1 MACPYSR
8 TFYFLIFTAMN
19 RKIFCLLSVIL
30 ACFCLNA
37 QDKWDLKKCVEYAV
51 QNNISVKQADV
62 QARLADLELKLRAA
76 AKYPDLNFSGNGGYN
91 FGRSIN
97 PATNTYQSQSIAFS
111 NFQLQSSVVLFN
123 WFSLKNQ
130 KEAGKLEKSAAEAG
144 IDKARSDIAMNVAV
158 AYLQA
163 LLANEQIDIAKLQI
177 GQTFSRLEQVRK
189 QVKAGAVPE
198 LNAVEMEA
206 QLATDSA
213 AYITATA
220 TYQQNLIL
228 LKAVI
233 NLDMAVPFDIETPDV
248 TAIPVESLAD
258 LQPEVVYNLALANQP
273 LQRANQLRYQAA
285 LKNIDAAKG
294 AMWPMLSAFGNIGS
308 RYSSAFPD
316 QQNLV
321 LTPTGKNDT
330 IGYVEISP
338 GVIGYTVLPEFSAT
352 APNIPFGRQVF
363 DVSMSQA
370 VGLNLSIPI
379 FRNRQLKT
387 GYERAKLN
395 AETYRL
401 QSEQDNLTLKQDIY
415 VAYTNAVNAQQRYL
429 AAKKGVE
436 ASEKAFEFSQKRYN
450 AGLLSSLDL
459 LTNQNNLNRARL
471 DAVAAQYEFVFRM
484 KLLEFYK
491 GQGIKL

>member
-1 MACPYSR
+1 
-8 TFYFLIFTAMN
+8 
-19 RKIFCLLSVIL
+19 
-30 ACFCLNA
+30 
-37 QDKWDLKKCVEYAV
+37 
-51 QNNISVKQADV
+51 
-62 QARLADLELKLRAA
+62 
-76 AKYPDLNFSGNGGYN
+76 
-91 FGRSIN
+91 
-97 PATNTYQSQSIAFS
+97 
-111 NFQLQSSVVLFN
+111 
-123 WFSLKNQ
+123 
-130 KEAGKLEKSAAEAG
+130 
-144 IDKARSDIAMNVAV
+144 
-158 AYLQA
+158 
-163 LLANEQIDIAKLQI
+163 LQI
-177 GQTFSRLEQVRK
+177 GQTFSQLEQVRK

-198 LNAVEMEA
+198 LNAVELEA

-213 AYITATA
+213 AYIAA
-220 TYQQNLIL
+220 RSTYQQNLIM

-233 NLDMAVPFDIETPDV
+233 NLDMAVPFEIATPDV
-248 TAIPVESLAD
+248 KTIPVESLAD
-258 LQPEVVYNLALANQP
+258 LQPEVVYSLALANQP
-273 LQRANQLRYQAA
+273 LQKANQLRYQAA

-294 AMWPMLSAFGNIGS
+294 AMFPILSAFGSIGS

-316 QQNLV
+316 QENIL

-330 IGYVEISP
+330 IGSVEIAP
-338 GVIGYTVLPEFSAT
+338 GVIRYTVRPEFSAS

-370 VGLNLSIPI
+370 IGLNLSIPI

-395 AETYRL
+395 AEGFRL

-429 AAKKGVE
+429 AATKGVE

-450 AGLLSSLDL
+450 AGLLSSLEL
-459 LTNQNNLNRARL
+459 ITNQNNVYRTRL

>member
-1 MACPYSR
+1 MKFVFALLLGIL
-8 TFYFLIFTAMN
+8 FIQN
-19 RKIFCLLSVIL
+19 RG
-30 ACFCLNA
+30 AA
-37 QDKWDLKKCVEYAV
+37 QEKWTLEKCVLYGM
-51 QNNISVKQADV
+51 QNNISVKQADI
-62 QARLADLELKLRAA
+62 QARLAALELKLREAA
-76 AKYPDLNFSGNGGYN
+76 IYPNLEFSGNGGYN

-97 PATNTYQSQSIAFS
+97 PATNTYQSQGITFS
-111 NFQLQSSVVLFN
+111 NFQLQSNVVLFN

-130 KEAGKLEKSAAEAG
+130 KEAGKLEKSAADASL
-144 IDKARSDIAMNVAV
+144 DKAKSDIAMNVAV

-163 LLANEQIDIAKLQI
+163 LLANEQVEISRLQI
-177 GQTFSRLEQVRK
+177 GQTFSQLEQVRK

-198 LNAVEMEA
+198 LNAVELEA

-213 AYITATA
+213 AYIAA
-220 TYQQNLIL
+220 RSTYQQNLIM

-233 NLDMAVPFDIETPDV
+233 NLDMAVPFEIATPDV
-248 TAIPVESLAD
+248 KTIPVESLAD
-258 LQPEVVYNLALANQP
+258 LQPEVVYSLALANQP
-273 LQRANQLRYQAA
+273 LQKANQLRYQAA

-294 AMWPMLSAFGNIGS
+294 AMFPILSAFGSIGS

-316 QQNLV
+316 QENIL

-330 IGYVEISP
+330 IGSVEIAP
-338 GVIGYTVLPEFSAT
+338 GVIRYTVRPEFSAS

-370 VGLNLSIPI
+370 IGLNLSIPI

-395 AETYRL
+395 AEGFRL

-429 AAKKGVE
+429 AATKGVE

-450 AGLLSSLDL
+450 AGLLSSLEL
-459 LTNQNNLNRARL
+459 ITNQNNVYRTRL